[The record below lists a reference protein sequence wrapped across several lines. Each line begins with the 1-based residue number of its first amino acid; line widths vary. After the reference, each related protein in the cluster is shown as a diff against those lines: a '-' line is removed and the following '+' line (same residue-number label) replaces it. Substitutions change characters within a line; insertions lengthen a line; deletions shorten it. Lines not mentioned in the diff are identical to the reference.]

1 MIHCLCV
8 TLRESHPLTVAACT
22 SAESYNSFICKADS
36 KCAKQNK
43 NITNKVADSVNAHLK
58 KIGADQGTLM
68 QIAFKILQHKELQVD
83 GRRYHGVQEIALEH
97 FSRYLRTS
105 STPSGALDWV
115 SLTHVLDWLF

>member
-1 MIHCLCV
+1 MLNHI
-8 TLRESHPLTVAACT
+8 
-22 SAESYNSFICKADS
+22 NDSFTCKADS
-36 KCAKQNK
+36 ECAKQNK
-43 NITNKVADSVNAHLK
+43 NKTNKVADSVNAALK

-68 QIAFKILQHKELQVD
+68 QIALKILQHKELQVD